1 MRKDLERYLYR
12 TRFITPTKADEVRNV
27 LDTETTWK
35 DFDYH
40 GPENICVQ
48 DNPTIPYHV
57 TELNVEHQMTKY
69 LETQIDRVVDE
80 YIHNYLQDI
89 TWFNYWNG
97 KTRFYWIRYPT
108 GSDGMGTHADHV
120 RNIFDGTRR
129 GIPTL
134 TVLGSLSDEY
144 EGGDIVFWQD
154 TPKRLEKG
162 EVFIFPSVFLYPHE
176 VTPITKGTRYSFAV
190 WIW

>member
-1 MRKDLERYLYR
+1 MNKNLERYLYR
-12 TRFITPTKADEVRNV
+12 AQFITPQKADEVRNV
-27 LDTETTWK
+27 LDTETTWVN
-35 DFDYH
+35 FDYK

-48 DNPTIPYHV
+48 DNPQIPYHV
-57 TELNVEHQMTKY
+57 TELGLEHQMTKY
-69 LETQIDRVVDE
+69 LETQIDRVVDD

-89 TWFNYWNG
+89 TWFTYWNG
-97 KTRFYWIRYPT
+97 KTRFYYIRYPT

-154 TPKRLEKG
+154 TPKRLKKG
-162 EVFIFPSVFLYPHE
+162 EVFIFPSIFLYPHE
-176 VTPITKGTRYSFAV
+176 VTPITQGTRYSFAV